1 MIEPILEMRDVV
13 KSYGENSVLK
23 GVSFQVRQG
32 ETKIIIG
39 GSGSGKSTLLKLAMG
54 LERPDEGQILI
65 ESEDITKMRERDLA
79 RIRMKIGM
87 VFQESALFDSMTVR
101 DNVAYQLHEKGTRNG
116 EVETRVRQNLG
127 FVGLEDAIEKFPS
140 ELSGGMK
147 RRVAIARALAGEPKI
162 MFYDEPTAGLDPI
175 TSRKIN
181 QLIIMLRD
189 LKDVSGVFVTHRMR
203 DAFTLA
209 SQYAVND
216 NGDVQFRNEGQDLCI
231 ANTRFLMLRDGKI
244 IFEGPDEVLR
254 RSNDEYIKR
263 FLA

>member
-23 GVSFQVRQG
+23 GVSFQVRRG

-54 LERPDEGQILI
+54 LEKPDEGQILI

-79 RIRMKIGM
+79 RVRMKIGM

-101 DNVAYQLHEKGTRNG
+101 DNVAYQLHEKGTHAE
-116 EVETRVRQNLG
+116 EVESRVRQNLG
-127 FVGLEDAIEKFPS
+127 FVGLEDAIEKFPA

-147 RRVAIARALAGEPKI
+147 RRVAIARALAGEPNI

-175 TSRKIN
+175 GAAGFD
-181 QLIIMLRD
+181 QLIHELRD
-189 LKDVSGVFVTHRMR
+189 ALGLTVFLITHDLDTLYAICDRVAVLADKKVVAVGTIEELLALDHEWIQEYFKGPRGRAASHVKHEPTTGV
-203 DAFTLA
+203 DA
-209 SQYAVND
+209 
-216 NGDVQFRNEGQDLCI
+216 
-231 ANTRFLMLRDGKI
+231 
-244 IFEGPDEVLR
+244 
-254 RSNDEYIKR
+254 
-263 FLA
+263 

>member
-1 MIEPILEMRDVV
+1 MSEAVLEMKDVV
-13 KSYGENSVLK
+13 KSYGDNKVLN
-23 GVSFQVRQG
+23 GVSFQVRRG

-54 LERPDEGQILI
+54 LESPDAGQIMI
-65 ESEDITKMRERDLA
+65 EGADITKLRERDLA
-79 RIRMKIGM
+79 QVRMKIGM
-87 VFQESALFDSMTVR
+87 IFQESALFDSMTVR
-101 DNVAYQLHEKGTRNG
+101 DNVAYQLNEIGKDEE
-116 EVETRVRQNLG
+116 EVEQRVRQNLG
-127 FVGLEDAIEKFPS
+127 FVGLEDAIDKFPS

-147 RRVAIARALAGEPKI
+147 RRVAIARALAGEPDI

-181 QLIIMLRD
+181 QLIITLRD
-189 LKDVSGVFVTHRMR
+189 LKGVTAVFVTHRMR

-209 SQYAVND
+209 SQYAESN
-216 NGDVQFRNEGQDLCI
+216 NGTVEFHHEGQVLCI
-231 ANTRFLMLRDGKI
+231 ANTRFLMLRDGRI

-254 RSNDEYIKR
+254 RSDDEYIKR